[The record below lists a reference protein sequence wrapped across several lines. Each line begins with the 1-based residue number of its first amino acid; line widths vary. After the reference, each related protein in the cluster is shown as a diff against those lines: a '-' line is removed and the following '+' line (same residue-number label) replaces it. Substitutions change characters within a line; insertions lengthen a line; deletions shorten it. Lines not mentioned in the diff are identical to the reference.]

1 MEQPI
6 KPQKADNLEKFNPAK
21 HKIKNSSI
29 AGLIPVWIPTER
41 MYVYVKSES
50 DIKRVK
56 EKWATRTR

>member
-1 MEQPI
+1 MNEPI

-21 HKIKNSSI
+21 HKIKNNSI

-50 DIKRVK
+50 DIDRVK
-56 EKWATRTR
+56 SKWATLS